1 MDRNLLQGAA
11 EAAGTNMSA
20 LCRAAAL
27 ARAASVATAEPVRME
42 DLPVLR
48 RALYEADRQAALIQS
63 NLHQLADWWGRPEG
77 RDAFPSRTAEALA
90 SLVRARPDLERRLA
104 AVRATLTDV
113 GRRLAA
119 RPGRGARRTE
129 RLMVLLTESEHRVL
143 RAAAAATGLTVSEFV
158 RGAIGRRHGPPPAR
172 WPQEVPLAQATQVLR
187 EAGRVLNHL
196 LADAHFERRGMRPGQ
211 PVTAERSTAVVKRL
225 VAALR
230 ALAAELSP
238 ERGAP

>member
-1 MDRNLLQGAA
+1 
-11 EAAGTNMSA
+11 MSA

-27 ARAASVATAEPVRME
+27 ARAASLATAEPVRMA

-48 RALYEADRQAALIQS
+48 RALYEAGRQAALVES
-63 NLHQLADWWGRPEG
+63 NLQQLADWWARPEG
-77 RDAFPSRTAEALA
+77 QDAFPARTTAALLPLW
-90 SLVRARPDLERRLA
+90 SARPELARRQA
-104 AVRATLTDV
+104 AVQSTITDV
-113 GRRLAA
+113 VGRLTA
-119 RPGRGARRTE
+119 RPGRGALRTE
-129 RLMVLLTESEHRVL
+129 RLHLVLTESEHRVL

-196 LADAHFERRGMRPGQ
+196 LADAHFERRGVRPAE
-211 PVTAERSTAVVKRL
+211 PVTAERSTAVVGRL
-225 VAALR
+225 MAALR
-230 ALAAELSP
+230 GLAAELST